1 VSIELR
7 FTEDL
12 NMQSAGLV
20 SILRELNA
28 SSPEIEGS
36 CVISTEGLIIASVLP
51 LGLDED
57 RAGALTA
64 ALLSR
69 AERTAKA
76 LKRGDLE
83 QFLVKGETGCI
94 LMVYASD
101 GALLI
106 VLTKPDAKFGLIFFD
121 IERSA
126 ERVVVELKKNA
137 AETKA
142 SLAA

>member
-1 VSIELR
+1 
-7 FTEDL
+7 
-12 NMQSAGLV
+12 MQSARLV

-51 LGLDED
+51 LGHDED
-57 RAGALTA
+57 RGGALAA

-69 AERTAKA
+69 AERTARA

-83 QFLVKGETGCI
+83 QFLLKGENGCI

-101 GALLI
+101 GALLV

-121 IERSA
+121 VEHSA
-126 ERVVVELKKNA
+126 KQVARELKEA
-137 AETKA
+137 ANDMTKT
-142 SLAA
+142 SLAAA